1 MFENKTICP
10 YRLRKKGTKE
20 NVKKYRISQN
30 HSQTRCTLTM
40 ARQNRRD
47 CWQNNGKLGTM
58 KTQVIRLRSSAIISN
73 NDSFP
78 LHLSVFT
85 IESCDSR

>member
-10 YRLRKKGTKE
+10 YRLRKKRTKQ
-20 NVKKYRISQN
+20 NVKRYRISQN

-47 CWQNNGKLGTM
+47 CWQKNRKLGTM
-58 KTQVIRLRSSAIISN
+58 KIQVIRLRSSAIISN